1 MNAIAQGVVAVR
13 REGREVARYRIP
25 GGQRVVYAH
34 EVSGGQRLVDVPASG
49 VVGQLF
55 TVDPCW
61 RNEWTLP
68 SFLADYVEA
77 GERAGCCPVSPDLE
91 SESLEDADFDE
102 ELLELLWRIGRS

>member
-1 MNAIAQGVVAVR
+1 
-13 REGREVARYRIP
+13 
-25 GGQRVVYAH
+25 VYAH
-34 EVSGGQRLVDVPASG
+34 EVTGGQRLVDVPASG

-61 RNEWTLP
+61 RNEWTLAP
-68 SFLADYVEA
+68 FLADYVAA

-91 SESLEDADFDE
+91 SESLEDPDFDE